1 MNYLSLIAGE
11 VGISVW
17 LFAFIIFWELVWKLI
32 AMWKSAR
39 KGSVLWFVILAL
51 FNTIGILPILYIFVF
66 SKIKCETLRVRKK
79 PGRINKKSKRKRK

>member
-51 FNTIGILPILYIFVF
+51 FNTIGILPIF